1 MDMFSAKKM
10 SFWLFLHSGLHA
22 SSLASQLGHGA
33 SVDLSSHQGSQAAES
48 RAVGRRALR
57 MFGGTG
63 ARGDRGVSGT
73 RACLAVFRFQAKRSV
88 QTDLALSVAS
98 LKPCLTFIVSFVAH
112 GCAGRMFDPRSQ
124 MSQWKLGLKV
134 GNTSLVSSPF
144 TPATPGLGSSWRG
157 ITLGSQSSWLL
168 PPALPPR
175 MRVRSLRPSGLRL
188 LTHDSVYLRG
198 TDPRVPNCLSSEPD
212 SHLVNF
218 VPCWA
223 SVEHLAECRV
233 TGWFGGWSDAIRGL
247 QPQQI
252 SQPWWSSTPLSL
264 ATAGGI

>member
-1 MDMFSAKKM
+1 MFSAKKM

-144 TPATPGLGSSWRG
+144 TPATPKSSAQDLGAAGVESLWDRNLRG
-157 ITLGSQSSWLL
+157 SCLL
-168 PPALPPR
+168 P
-175 MRVRSLRPSGLRL
+175 SLRECVFAASDLRVSG
-188 LTHDSVYLRG
+188 Y
-198 TDPRVPNCLSSEPD
+198 
-212 SHLVNF
+212 
-218 VPCWA
+218 
-223 SVEHLAECRV
+223 
-233 TGWFGGWSDAIRGL
+233 
-247 QPQQI
+247 
-252 SQPWWSSTPLSL
+252 
-264 ATAGGI
+264 